1 MQLHNIQQ
9 NKKNRKSI
17 RVGRGG
23 KRGTYSGRGVKGQK
37 ARAGNRVRPAI
48 RDLILR
54 TPKLRGQAFWG
65 RQAKTVFI
73 VNLDQIEKKF
83 KQKELI
89 NPKTLLNNGLIP
101 AAYAK
106 NAIVKILGDGEITKP
121 HEFRGVKVSAK
132 AKEKIKAQGG
142 GVHD

>member
-9 NKKNRKSI
+9 NKKNRRSQ

-23 KRGTYSGRGVKGQK
+23 KRGTYSGRGIKGQR

-54 TPKLRGQAFWG
+54 TPKLRGAAFWG
-65 RQAKTVFI
+65 RQPKVIFI

-89 NPKTLLNNGLIP
+89 NPKTLANQGLIP
-101 AAYAK
+101 SAYSK
-106 NAIVKILGDGEITKP
+106 NFTVKILGDGKISKP

-142 GVHD
+142 VIHD